1 MISYMISW
9 FWRTYQGY
17 QEAWSFM
24 FHVHDIIYDIIVYM
38 ISYMIS

>member
-17 QEAWSFM
+17 QETRSTMITWHF
-24 FHVHDIIYDIIVYM
+24 DIIYDIIYDIMVLV
-38 ISYMIS
+38 